1 MFLYLD
7 SLIVLFLSV
16 LSVLASHRDHLT
28 VTTIQDFLAMRIT
41 MLNVLFLVLFAL
53 FRVTLGTRF
62 LNDRKTR
69 SLGPQ
74 LSRAVRRAALMTGV
88 LLLYLLGRKAA
99 EPIILVSC
107 QFFCSLL
114 TYEIFLLMV
123 ARARNRYSREG
134 KLRVLVLG
142 TGPRASKAWRELRVA
157 QATDRELTGFVD
169 DRDPQEMAPDLAARY
184 VTDVNGLSNYLLDHV
199 VDELIVAVP
208 LRSCYGMAQ
217 RAVAIAESTG
227 VRVFC
232 LNDIY
237 TLSHSTSL
245 RRRAEPFVEL
255 VPHDETHRWQHAF
268 KRTTDFVLALT
279 GLIVLSPVLLAVAIA
294 VKATSKGPV
303 FFVQDRYGYR
313 RRRFRMYKF
322 RTMVEDAPQ
331 LMAALETQNEALGPI
346 FKMKNDPRV
355 TQVGSFLRKTS
366 LDELPQLWN
375 VVCGDMS
382 LVGPRPMSVR
392 DVSLFD
398 EASLMRRFSVHP
410 GITGIWQVSGRSS
423 LTFDQWVALAF
434 QYIEDWSLELDFK
447 ILARAVPAVLRRSG
461 AVWFIPGFWP

>member
-1 MFLYLD
+1 MFLYFD
-7 SLIVLFLSV
+7 SLIVLFLAV
-16 LSVLASHRDHLT
+16 LSVVASNRHHLT
-28 VTTIQDFLAMRIT
+28 MTTIHDFLAIRIT
-41 MLNVLFLVLFAL
+41 VLNVVFLVMFAV
-53 FRVTLGTRF
+53 FRATLGTRF
-62 LNDRKTR
+62 LKGGRLP
-69 SLGPQ
+69 SISHQFL
-74 LSRAVRRAALMTGV
+74 LAIRRTVVMTIV
-88 LLLYLLGRKAA
+88 LALYLLVRQAV
-99 EPIILVSC
+99 EPFGSVTWT
-107 QFFCSLL
+107 FFCSLFV
-114 TYEIFLLMV
+114 YEMLLFV
-123 ARARNRYSREG
+123 IAGARSSYSRADR
-134 KLRVLVLG
+134 LRVLILG
-142 TGPRASKAWRELRVA
+142 TGPRASKAWRELRVKHA
-157 QATDRELTGFVD
+157 SDRELVGFVD

-184 VTDVNGLSNYLLDHV
+184 VTDIHSLSNYLLHHV

-208 LRSCYGMAQ
+208 LRSCYAMAQ

-268 KRTTDFVLALT
+268 KRASDFVLALT

-303 FFVQDRYGYR
+303 LFVQDRYGYR

-322 RTMVEDAPQ
+322 RTMVENAPQ
-331 LMAALETQNEALGPI
+331 LMAALEAQNEAAGPI

-355 TQVGSFLRKTS
+355 TKIGSFLRKTS

-375 VVCGDMS
+375 VVLGDMS

-392 DVSLFD
+392 DVSQFD
-398 EASLMRRFSVHP
+398 EAALMRRFSVHP

-423 LTFDQWVALAF
+423 LTFDQWVALDF
-434 QYIEDWSLELDFK
+434 QYIEDWSLELDLK
-447 ILARAVPAVLRRSG
+447 ILAQTVPAVLRRSG
-461 AVWFIPGFWP
+461 AV